1 MKTTFKKVFN
11 GLRRHT
17 NGVFVLMAF
26 LACGTYG
33 AEQDSPLIGNAN
45 LETDADNDQWPDNW
59 PREKENGAWVA
70 EEGNHF
76 IRLTSPKPGATVML
90 YHEIK
95 IPSGVQALELSW
107 RQRVTNL
114 KPGKQSWFDA
124 RIMMDF
130 LDASREKVS
139 PSPSAPYTRK
149 NTNGWEQKSA
159 QFLVPEGAVFL
170 KFMPALFQVE
180 TGTWDLDDIVLQP
193 VDAEPLRAKAGAAA
207 AARQE
212 KQTADAA
219 KRRAKAAASLEKDGS
234 LIPNGDFETEAK
246 SKNWPDRWGK
256 PSKDT
261 SWLCEENNHFLRLTS
276 SAPDKMVM
284 LYLAYDLPEG
294 TKALEM
300 TWRQRVT
307 GLKKGDMPWY
317 DARFL
322 FEFMDASGKRLSEKP
337 GPSYVQ
343 KDTQGWVERST
354 RFLIPEEALTVIV
367 MPALFQVKAGT
378 LDIDNLV
385 LKPTDPAPI
394 LAAKED
400 AKKIEA
406 ARYVPAEE
414 PNRAKWPRPIKVVGN
429 RLLDDAGKEVWLQGV
444 NAGGLETLPQDKQ
457 AIKSTV
463 VAIDEWKSNCVRLP
477 MNESFWYGKS
487 PYQKDGGEE
496 YRKTIDQIITLA
508 ANRGAYL
515 VLDLH
520 RFRAPKQEHADFW
533 KDAAARY
540 KDHPAVLFDLFN
552 EPHGISWEVWQK
564 GGFVGEKKDNDES
577 AFLSEEEKKKNQGF
591 DSVGMQA
598 LVDAVRSTG
607 AKNVVIA
614 GGIFWCNDLTGITNG
629 FALADSKGNG
639 IMYSWHTYNWHPGW
653 ARVIPVAEKHPIFL
667 GEVGADIHKMDF
679 IPLNDQED
687 PYTFIPDMLGFIQK
701 YRIHWTGWCFH
712 PKATPCL
719 LLDWNYTP
727 SPYWGVFAK
736 EALAGRQFE
745 MKKMR

>member
-11 GLRRHT
+11 GLRRRT
-17 NGVFVLMAF
+17 NGVFVLMAL

-33 AEQDSPLIGNAN
+33 AEQDAPLIGNAN

-59 PREKENGAWVA
+59 PREKENGAWVV

-95 IPSGVQALELSW
+95 IPAGVQALELAW

-114 KPGKQSWFDA
+114 KPGKQAWFDA

-130 LDASREKVS
+130 MDASRGKVS

-193 VDAEPLRAKAGAAA
+193 VDAEPLRAKAGAVA

-234 LIPNGDFETEAK
+234 LIPNGTFEAEAK

-337 GPSYVQ
+337 GPSYMQ

-414 PNRAKWPRPIKVVGN
+414 PNRAKWPRPIKVVSN
-429 RLLDDAGKEVWLQGV
+429 RLLDDAGQEVWLQGV

-629 FALADSKGNG
+629 FALADNSGNG

-736 EALAGRQFE
+736 EALAGKQFE

>member
-1 MKTTFKKVFN
+1 
-11 GLRRHT
+11 
-17 NGVFVLMAF
+17 
-26 LACGTYG
+26 
-33 AEQDSPLIGNAN
+33 
-45 LETDADNDQWPDNW
+45 
-59 PREKENGAWVA
+59 
-70 EEGNHF
+70 
-76 IRLTSPKPGATVML
+76 
-90 YHEIK
+90 
-95 IPSGVQALELSW
+95 
-107 RQRVTNL
+107 
-114 KPGKQSWFDA
+114 
-124 RIMMDF
+124 
-130 LDASREKVS
+130 
-139 PSPSAPYTRK
+139 
-149 NTNGWEQKSA
+149 
-159 QFLVPEGAVFL
+159 
-170 KFMPALFQVE
+170 MPALFQVE
-180 TGTWDLDDIVLQP
+180 TGTWDLDDIVLRP
-193 VDAEPLRAKAGAAA
+193 VDAEPLRAKADAAA

-212 KQTADAA
+212 KQTAEAA
-219 KRRAKAAASLEKDGS
+219 KRRAKAAAALQKDGS
-234 LIPNGDFETEAK
+234 LIPNGDFEIESKA
-246 SKNWPDRWGK
+246 KNWPDRWGK
-256 PSKDT
+256 PSRDT

-284 LYLAYDLPEG
+284 LYLTYDIPEG

-307 GLKKGDMPWY
+307 GLKKGSMPWY

-337 GPSYVQ
+337 GPSYAQ

-354 RFLIPEEALTVIV
+354 RFLIPEEALTVVI

-378 LDIDNLV
+378 LDIDNLS

-394 LAAKED
+394 LAAKEES
-400 AKKIEA
+400 KKIAA
-406 ARYVPAEE
+406 ARYVPTEE
-414 PNRAKWPRPIKVVGN
+414 PNRAKWPRPVKVVGN
-429 RLLDDAGKEVWLQGV
+429 RLQDDAGKEVWLQGV

-477 MNESFWYGKS
+477 MNEAFWYGKS

-496 YRKTIDQIITLA
+496 YRQTIDQIITLA

-577 AFLSEEEKKKNQGF
+577 AFLTDEEKKKNQGF

-629 FALADSKGNG
+629 FALADNKGNG

-701 YRIHWTGWCFH
+701 YRINWTGWCFH

-719 LLDWNYTP
+719 LSDWNYTP
-727 SPYWGVFAK
+727 TPYWGVFAK
-736 EALAGRQFE
+736 DALSGKQFE